1 MMSMSS
7 EEECRCSPC
16 VMSVKLLL
24 PFLACEDYML
34 CILDDD
40 NVTNVKMRGK
50 LYLVLSLQLPDTSC

>member
-1 MMSMSS
+1 
-7 EEECRCSPC
+7 
-16 VMSVKLLL
+16 MSVKLLL

-50 LYLVLSLQLPDTSC
+50 LDLVLSLQLPDASC